1 MWRDE
6 THLQRVFPLGNINR
20 SRSLMNAIR
29 NTVEEILDHR
39 HQHCPN
45 CGGLTPE
52 IVFTYKGYEYYF
64 TCTEIRRKKRVIAG
78 TDYKKLRS
86 FCNSKIQ
93 KPK

>member
-20 SRSLMNAIR
+20 SRSFMIGIR

-52 IVFTYKGYEYYF
+52 IIFTYKGYEYYF
-64 TCTEIRRKKRVIAG
+64 TCTQIRKKKRVIAG
-78 TDYKKLRS
+78 TDHKKLRS
-86 FCNSKIQ
+86 FCNSKFQ

>member
-6 THLQRVFPLGNINR
+6 THLQRVFPLGNKNR
-20 SRSLMNAIR
+20 SRSFMTAIR
-29 NTVEEILDHR
+29 SAVEEILDHR

-52 IVFTYKGYEYYF
+52 IVFTYKGYWYYF
-64 TCTEIRRKKRVIAG
+64 TCTEIRKKKRVMAG

-86 FCNSKIQ
+86 FCSSKFQ